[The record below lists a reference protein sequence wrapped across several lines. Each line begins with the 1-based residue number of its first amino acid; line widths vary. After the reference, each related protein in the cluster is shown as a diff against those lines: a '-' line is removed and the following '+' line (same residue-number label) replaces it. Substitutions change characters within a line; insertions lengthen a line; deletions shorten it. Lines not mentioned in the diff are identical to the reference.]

1 MPNRQYSSKR
11 SVSARKTVAALLP
24 APCYRCGRIV
34 TADMKWEADHTTS
47 RVQAEALG
55 ISEVEQDRMVAP
67 AHASCN
73 HKHGAKLGN
82 ALKAKAKT
90 EPRRVPQVKRP
101 QLGFFEDTTNT
112 PAAALQNPSLIAA
125 QEAQDGF

>member
-1 MPNRQYSSKR
+1 MAVNRQYSSKR

-90 EPRRVPQVKRP
+90 EPRKVPQVKRP
-101 QLGFFEDTTNT
+101 QLGGSDV
-112 PAAALQNPSLIAA
+112 
-125 QEAQDGF
+125 